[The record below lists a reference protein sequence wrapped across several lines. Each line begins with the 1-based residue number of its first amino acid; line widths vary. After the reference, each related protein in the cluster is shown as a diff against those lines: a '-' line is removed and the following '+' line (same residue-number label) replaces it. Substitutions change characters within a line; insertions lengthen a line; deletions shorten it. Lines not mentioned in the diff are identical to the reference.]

1 MRLPIKRHL
10 MRTVVIIAIGLA
22 AAGSSLHAQDQ
33 LRAAKDQYASAAYE
47 DALATLSRV
56 PASQSAPEVAREV
69 DQYRAFALYAL
80 GRTKEAESVAESMIR
95 REPLAQLDSADASPR
110 LEQMFT
116 DVRKRLLPSMVRERF
131 RAARIALDEKRFDAA
146 EPPLREARLMIATAE
161 KLGVEDDGLG
171 DLSVL
176 VDGFLDLIRFE
187 SEKRAS
193 PRPVAAAASIDATAA
208 PVAAPPNANPGVAST
223 AAAAVPAAASSP
235 REAAASRPGAPVA
248 AKPTTLRPYGAE
260 DEGVSPP
267 VAIDQRMPAMTPD
280 MRKVITALNV
290 HGILDVL
297 IDETGRVVD
306 TTIRQSLNPTFDAM
320 VVRSARNWKYRPA
333 MKDGMP
339 VSYVKTLL
347 LVP

>member
-1 MRLPIKRHL
+1 
-10 MRTVVIIAIGLA
+10 MRTVAIIAIGLA
-22 AAGSSLHAQDQ
+22 AAGSALPAQDQ

-56 PASQSAPEVAREV
+56 QTAQSAPEVARQV

-80 GRTKEAESVAESMIR
+80 GRTTEAESVAESMIR

-116 DVRKRLLPSMVRERF
+116 AVRKRLLPSMVRERF
-131 RAARIALDEKRFDAA
+131 RAARTALDQKRFDAA
-146 EPPLREARLMIATAE
+146 EPPLREARLMIASAE
-161 KLGVEDDGLG
+161 KLGVNDDGLG

-176 VDGFLDLIRFE
+176 VDGFLELIRFE

-193 PRPVAAAASIDATAA
+193 PQPSAAAASIDT
-208 PVAAPPNANPGVAST
+208 PVAAAAAPATGPLGAGSS
-223 AAAAVPAAASSP
+223 AAAAVAAASP
-235 REAAASRPGAPVA
+235 RESATASRPAAPVSA
-248 AKPTTLRPYGAE
+248 TPATRRPYGVE

-267 VAIDQRMPAMTPD
+267 VAIDQRMPAMSAD
-280 MRKVITALNV
+280 MRKVITALNI
-290 HGILDVL
+290 HGIIDVV

-306 TTIRQSLNPTFDAM
+306 TTIRQSLNQTFDAM
-320 VVRSARNWKYRPA
+320 VVRSARSWKYRPA
-333 MKDGMP
+333 MKDGVP
-339 VSYVKTLL
+339 VPYVKTLL